1 MSIIVTADS
10 SCDLPKDALSPIPFE
25 LIPLTI
31 IQDGVEYL
39 DGVNITPEDIYRRV
53 DEGAPVPTTSAINV
67 ADYHAR
73 FSVLSSQYDAV
84 IHISLGSGISSCY
97 AHAKLAAEEFPNV
110 FLVDSQNISV
120 GSGLLALEAKRLI
133 EEGRAPG
140 EITDILRDMAL
151 RVEFTFIIDQLT
163 YLHKG
168 GRCSGIA
175 ALGANLLRL
184 KPSIAV
190 HEGGTLGMAKK
201 YRGVME
207 KVLPQFF
214 RDCLEGRRDII
225 PEKTMLVTTH
235 CPSHWITLSTSQ
247 IHLYTGFQ
255 PETLYYAGC
264 TICSHCG
271 PQALG
276 LAVLK
281 A

>member
-31 IQDGVEYL
+31 IQNGVEYL
-39 DGVNITPEDIYRRV
+39 DGVDITPEDIYRRV
-53 DEGAPVPTTSAINV
+53 AQGEPVPTTSAVNV

-73 FSVLSSQYDAV
+73 FSALSHQHDAV

-97 AHAKLAAEEFPNV
+97 THAKLAAEDFPNV
-110 FLVDSQNISV
+110 YLVDSQNISV
-120 GSGLLALEAKRLI
+120 GSGLLVLEAKRLI
-133 EEGRAPG
+133 EEGRNPK
-140 EITDILRDMAL
+140 EIADILTEMAK
-151 RVEFTFIIDQLT
+151 RVEFTFLIDQLT

-201 YRGVME
+201 YRGVMD
-207 KVLPQFF
+207 KVLPQFLQD
-214 RDCLEGRRDII
+214 RLKDRSDII
-225 PEKTMLVTTH
+225 AEKTLLVTTS
-235 CPSHWITLSTSQ
+235 CPAHWITLSTDQ
-247 IHLYTGFQ
+247 LQQHTGL
-255 PETLYYAGC
+255 TSDILYYAGC
-264 TICSHCG
+264 TICSHSG

-281 A
+281 Q

>member
-1 MSIIVTADS
+1 MSIFVTADS

-31 IQDGVEYL
+31 IQNGVEYL
-39 DGVNITPEDIYRRV
+39 DGVDISPEDIYRRV
-53 DEGAPVPTTSAINV
+53 DEGQPVPTTSAVNV

-73 FSVLSSQYDAV
+73 FSALSAQHEAV
-84 IHISLGSGISSCY
+84 IHIALGSGISSCY
-97 AHAKLAAEEFPNV
+97 AHAKLAAEDFPNV

-133 EEGRAPG
+133 EEGRKPG
-140 EITDILRDMAL
+140 EIADILRDMAQ
-151 RVEFTFIIDQLT
+151 RVEFTFLIDQLT

-168 GRCSGIA
+168 GRCSSIA

-190 HEGGTLGMAKK
+190 NAGGTLAMAKK
-201 YRGVME
+201 YRGAME
-207 KVLPQFF
+207 KVITQFF
-214 RDCLEGRRDII
+214 QDRLEGREDMI
-225 PEKTMLVTTH
+225 PEKTMLITTG
-235 CPSHWITLSTSQ
+235 CPAHWITLASDQ
-247 IHLYTGFQ
+247 VHRYTGWK
-255 PETLYYAGC
+255 PESLYYAGC
-264 TICSHCG
+264 TICSHSG

-281 A
+281 K